1 MNDVAAKT
9 DPRRALV
16 EAIFNA
22 AADLPHDRR
31 GPLLEER
38 CVGDAG
44 LRAEV
49 EALLRQFDAG
59 TISLLDPAR
68 SSAFDV
74 PTEKPGDRIGHY
86 VIVEALGEGGFGA
99 VYLAEQTEPVKRR
112 VALKVLK
119 AGMDTRAVLA
129 RFGAERHTLARMD
142 HPGVARVLDAGST
155 PLGRPFFVMELVR
168 GRPLVAFCDERRM
181 PVRQRLTLF
190 VEICRA
196 VQHAHQRGI
205 IHRDLKPS
213 NILVQDQNGR
223 PEPKVIDFGIA
234 KAVHADGPGLEAS
247 LATQQGQLIGT
258 PEYMSP
264 EQAGEGAD
272 IDTRTDVYSL
282 GVILYELASGALPF
296 DPASLR
302 SSLAALQRLIRE
314 TDPPRPTARLAALDA
329 EVAAACAA
337 KRATDLRSLARAV
350 RGDLEW
356 IILKAIEKDRAR
368 RYQTVADLAADIE
381 RHLRDEPVL
390 ASPPSMV
397 YRARKFVRRH
407 RVGVVAG
414 AAIALALVGGAVA
427 SSIGFVRA
435 STQRDR
441 AVVAEREALDR
452 RGEAEAARD
461 RALVAEQEAVQRGR
475 EAEVARDSARS
486 EAAKA
491 VAVTDFLQRM
501 LSSVRPNQAKGKE
514 VTVKAVLDQAS
525 RTVRDE
531 FASKPDVLAELELTI
546 GSTYRS
552 IERYD
557 DAEPHI
563 RASVEGRE
571 ALLGREDPALLNSRL
586 EWAHWLVDK
595 GRFEEAETQMRA
607 LVGAVENP
615 AIGNE
620 FRARCLAGLGRVLV
634 QRSKHQ
640 DAEPVLRRVLALR
653 RALPEPDQGDIA
665 ETLDALGRTLDAL
678 ARDAEAL
685 TLFQE
690 SLEIRRAADGEDS
703 MNYGTTL
710 NNIGSVYHDMARYDD
725 AEKMYRAAMAVH
737 EKVLGRES
745 SSYAQPLNNLAIL
758 MQDKGNLEGAEAFFR
773 DSLEI
778 RRAVFGQDHPM
789 VTNAMSNLGG
799 LLLTR
804 RKFDEALP
812 LLEETLERQRL
823 RVGATHTQTIA
834 CMGNVGTCLHRMGR
848 NEEAEG
854 VLTEASSL
862 AATALG
868 PDHRLSGIT
877 LFNLG
882 NSVWNLGQPMRA
894 ESILR
899 QVCSMRARVNGEDH
913 PDTRLARRSLAT
925 LLLRQGRMDEA
936 EALLEQVFE
945 SMQRSTNASATERR
959 TVAELM
965 AELCEKRG
973 AIAAAEAWK
982 AQAAPPTA
990 AASAQPGR

>member
-16 EAIFNA
+16 ETIFNA
-22 AADLPHDRR
+22 AADAPRDQR
-31 GPLLEER
+31 GAIIEAR
-38 CVGDAG
+38 CAGDAG
-44 LRAEV
+44 IRREV

-59 TISLLDPAR
+59 TMSLLDPAR
-68 SSAFDV
+68 SRALDL
-74 PTEKPGDRIGHY
+74 PAEKPGDRIGNY
-86 VIVEALGEGGFGA
+86 VIVESLGEGGFGA

-129 RFGAERHTLARMD
+129 RFDAERQTLARMD

-155 PLGRPFFVMELVR
+155 PMGRPFFVMELVR

-181 PVRQRLTLF
+181 PVRERLTLM

-213 NILVQDQNGR
+213 NILVQDQDGR

-234 KAVHADGPGLEAS
+234 KAVSPDASAIEAS

-264 EQAGEGAD
+264 EQAGDGAD

-302 SSLAALQRLIRE
+302 TSLAAMQRIIRE

-329 EVAAACAA
+329 QAAAACAA
-337 KRATDLRSLARAV
+337 RRATDLRSLARAV

-356 IILKAIEKDRAR
+356 IILKAIEKDRVR

-390 ASPPSMV
+390 AGPPGAA

-414 AAIALALVGGAVA
+414 AAVVLALVAGAVA
-427 SSIGFVRA
+427 ASIGFVRA

-441 AVVAEREALDR
+441 ALAAEQQAIQ
-452 RGEAEAARD
+452 RGREAEAARD
-461 RALVAEQEAVQRGR
+461 E
-475 EAEVARDSARS
+475 ARS

-491 VAVTDFLQRM
+491 VAVTGFLQRM
-501 LSSVRPNQAKGKE
+501 LSSVRPNQAKGQE

-525 RTVRDE
+525 RTVHDE
-531 FASKPDVLAELELTI
+531 FAAQPDVLAELALTI

-552 IERYD
+552 LERYD

-563 RASVEGRE
+563 RASMEGRE
-571 ALLGREDPALLNSRL
+571 SRLGRDDPASLNSRI

-595 GRFEEAETQMRA
+595 GRFDEAEAEMRA
-607 LVGAVENP
+607 LTEAAERTSAEP
-615 AIGNE
+615 K
-620 FRARCLAGLGRVLV
+620 FRARCMAGLARVLM
-634 QRSKHQ
+634 QRSRFK
-640 DAEPVLRRVLALR
+640 DAEPVLREVLEIR
-653 RALPEPDQGDIA
+653 RGLHEPDEGDIA
-665 ETLDALGRTLDAL
+665 ETLDGLARSLDATG
-678 ARDAEAL
+678 RDPEAL
-685 TLFQE
+685 ALFQE
-690 SLEIRRAADGEDS
+690 SLEIRRRLNGETS
-703 MNYGTTL
+703 LNYATTL
-710 NNIGSVYHDMARYDD
+710 NNIGSVYHDMAKYDD
-725 AEKMYRAAMAVH
+725 AEKMYRASMEVH

-758 MQDKGNLEGAEAFFR
+758 TQDRGDLERAEPLFR
-773 DSLEI
+773 ESLEI
-778 RRAVFGQDHPM
+778 RRSVFGPDHPM

-812 LLEETLERQRL
+812 LLEETLERQRRRL
-823 RVGATHTQTIA
+823 GDRHNQTIT
-834 CMGNVGTCLHRMGR
+834 CMGNVGSCLFRMGS
-848 NEEAEG
+848 NEEAEAA
-854 VLTEASSL
+854 LLEASSL
-862 AATALG
+862 AAVVLG
-868 PDHRLSGIT
+868 PDHRLST
-877 LFNLG
+877 VTMLNLG
-882 NSVWNLGQPMRA
+882 NACSNLGQNLRA
-894 ESILR
+894 EGLYR
-899 QVCSMRARVNGEDH
+899 QVCATRERVNGSDH
-913 PDTRLARRSLAT
+913 PDTRLARRTLAG
-925 LLLRQGRMDEA
+925 LLLREGRLNEA
-936 EALLEQVFE
+936 EALIEQVCD
-945 SMQRSTNASATERR
+945 SISRAANVSAPERR
-959 TVAELM
+959 AVAEQMGL
-965 AELCEKRG
+965 LCEKRG
-973 AIAAAEAWK
+973 AAAAAEMWK
-982 AQAAPPTA
+982 ERATP
-990 AASAQPGR
+990 